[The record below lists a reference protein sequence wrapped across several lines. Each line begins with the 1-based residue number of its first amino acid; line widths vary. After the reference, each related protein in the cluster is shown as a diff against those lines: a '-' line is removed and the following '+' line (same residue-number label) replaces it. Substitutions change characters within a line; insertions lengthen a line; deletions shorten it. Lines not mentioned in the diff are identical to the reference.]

1 MLITIEHAEKVRVK
15 RGRLDLTKS
24 ETAKRMNVTPRT
36 LQKIEQGDYDA
47 PKKIFTSVMN
57 FLIEDQKGI
66 TWNQFTWTDVKSRT
80 H

>member
-1 MLITIEHAEKVRVK
+1 MLITLEHAEKVRVK

-47 PKKIFTSVMN
+47 PKKSLLV
-57 FLIEDQKGI
+57 
-66 TWNQFTWTDVKSRT
+66 
-80 H
+80 

>member
-47 PKKIFTSVMN
+47 PKKSLLV
-57 FLIEDQKGI
+57 L
-66 TWNQFTWTDVKSRT
+66 
-80 H
+80 

>member
-1 MLITIEHAEKVRVK
+1 MLISSEHAEKVRVK

-57 FLIEDQKGI
+57 FLIED
-66 TWNQFTWTDVKSRT
+66 
-80 H
+80 

>member
-15 RGRLDLTKS
+15 RGRLDVTKS

-47 PKKIFTSVMN
+47 PKRIYQSVMEW
-57 FLIEDQKGI
+57 LVEDL
-66 TWNQFTWTDVKSRT
+66 
-80 H
+80 